1 MTATVLET
9 RTAKG
14 NVTALMVALLAA
26 CVAFQLNASMLSP
39 ALVTMGEE
47 LNTDQAVIGLSQ
59 TWFFTAAALVSL
71 FLPRLSD
78 IVGRK

>member
-39 ALVTMGEE
+39 ASE
-47 LNTDQAVIGLSQ
+47 Q
-59 TWFFTAAALVSL
+59 TIIRSMKSGKPLRYSTILAWIIR
-71 FLPRLSD
+71 PRTKP
-78 IVGRK
+78 GAK